1 MRSGTASGFECGLTD
16 ADKLSLLSLAR
27 KSIETYLGGDELD
40 LSAIKG
46 SEALNQPLG
55 AFVTLHKKGEL
66 RGCIGTFHPGGPL
79 YQVVAQMARQAAFSD
94 YRFQPVTNGEL
105 DTLDIEISVLT
116 PMKRIYDPKAV
127 AVGRDGLYIKR
138 GISAGVLLPQVPVE
152 QGWDRIEFLDH
163 TCLKAGLPPGA
174 WKEKNTELYVFQA
187 EVFGERSQQTSSSM
201 EK

>member
-1 MRSGTASGFECGLTD
+1 
-16 ADKLSLLSLAR
+16 
-27 KSIETYLGGDELD
+27 
-40 LSAIKG
+40 
-46 SEALNQPLG
+46 
-55 AFVTLHKKGEL
+55 
-66 RGCIGTFHPGGPL
+66 
-79 YQVVAQMARQAAFSD
+79 MARQAAFSD